1 MKCREGDGIG
11 TNNLEIPQISLQEEV
26 PHRSTR
32 GRPDSSRR
40 SVRIDST
47 SMSSEAP
54 QTTRQVV
61 ETVLLDPHERQKLVG
76 FAHNRYG
83 ISSQEAEDLLQDTA
97 LELLRQRQYVHK
109 PRAYVYAVFRARCSR
124 HPSLSHRSD
133 RLPAADELVEEGS
146 PAEEVLHSKLT
157 VRQALG
163 TVSSSCRKL
172 LAAYYIQG
180 QSLKEAAATMS
191 LAQSGVT
198 KTIGRCLKRLRA
210 CLKPRRHI

>member
-1 MKCREGDGIG
+1 
-11 TNNLEIPQISLQEEV
+11 
-26 PHRSTR
+26 
-32 GRPDSSRR
+32 
-40 SVRIDST
+40 
-47 SMSSEAP
+47 MSSEAP

-61 ETVLLDPHERQKLVG
+61 ETVLLDPHERQKLLG

-83 ISSQEAEDLLQDTA
+83 IPSQEAEDLLQDTA

-124 HPSLSHRSD
+124 HPGLD
-133 RLPAADELVEEGS
+133 VAKTMALETTDELAESRISE
-146 PAEEVLHSKLT
+146 PAEVLDSSLT

-163 TVSSSCRKL
+163 SVSSSCRKL

-191 LAQSGVT
+191 LAHSGVT

-210 CLKPRRHI
+210 CLKPRRRT

>member
-1 MKCREGDGIG
+1 
-11 TNNLEIPQISLQEEV
+11 
-26 PHRSTR
+26 
-32 GRPDSSRR
+32 
-40 SVRIDST
+40 
-47 SMSSEAP
+47 MSSEAP

-83 ISSQEAEDLLQDTA
+83 IPSQEAEDLLQDTA

-124 HPSLSHRSD
+124 HPSLSRRRFDS
-133 RLPAADELVEEGS
+133 LPAAGELFEEGH
-146 PAEEVLHSKLT
+146 PTDEVLDCKLT
-157 VRQALG
+157 IRQALG
-163 TVSSSCRKL
+163 TVSSGCRKL
-172 LAAYYIQG
+172 LSAYYIQG

-191 LAQSGVT
+191 LAQSGIT

-210 CLKPRRHI
+210 CLKPRHRT

>member
-1 MKCREGDGIG
+1 
-11 TNNLEIPQISLQEEV
+11 
-26 PHRSTR
+26 
-32 GRPDSSRR
+32 
-40 SVRIDST
+40 
-47 SMSSEAP
+47 MSSEAP

-76 FAHNRYG
+76 FAYNRYG

-109 PRAYVYAVFRARCSR
+109 PRAYVYALFRARCSR
-124 HPSLSHRSD
+124 HPRFNEPRNEGLQRAEE
-133 RLPAADELVEEGS
+133 LAATGTGTSVDELWN
-146 PAEEVLHSKLT
+146 SKLT

-163 TVSSSCRKL
+163 TVSFGCRKL

-180 QSLKEAAATMS
+180 QSLKETAATMS

-210 CLKPRRHI
+210 CLIPKRRT

>member
-1 MKCREGDGIG
+1 
-11 TNNLEIPQISLQEEV
+11 
-26 PHRSTR
+26 
-32 GRPDSSRR
+32 
-40 SVRIDST
+40 
-47 SMSSEAP
+47 
-54 QTTRQVV
+54 VV
-61 ETVLLDPHERQKLVG
+61 ETVLLDPHERQRLVG

-124 HPSLSHRSD
+124 HPSLSPHRPD
-133 RLPAADELVEEGS
+133 RLPAAEEIAEEGH
-146 PAEEVLHSKLT
+146 PADEVLDSKLT
-157 VRQALG
+157 LRQALG

-172 LAAYYIQG
+172 LAAYYMEG

-210 CLKPRRHI
+210 CLKPRHRT